1 MSETIRLEING
12 EAREVPAGLS
22 VTGLLTHLGIVSN
35 RVAIERNL
43 GILPRDQ
50 WEQTAISAGDRFEI
64 VHLVG
69 GGQLADFR
77 P

>member
-12 EAREVPAGLS
+12 ETREVPAGLN
-22 VTGLLTHLGIVSN
+22 VTGLLAHLGMVSN

-43 GILPRDQ
+43 DILPRDQ
-50 WEQTAISAGDRFEI
+50 WETTSISAGDRFEI

-69 GGQLADFR
+69 GG
-77 P
+77 

>member
-12 EAREVPAGLS
+12 ESREVPAGLN
-22 VTGLLTHLGIVSN
+22 VTGLLTHLGMVSN

-43 GILPRDQ
+43 DILPRDQ
-50 WEQTAISAGDRFEI
+50 WETTSISAGDRFEI

-69 GGQLADFR
+69 GG
-77 P
+77 

>member
-12 EAREVPAGLS
+12 EAREVPAGLN
-22 VTGLLTHLGIVSN
+22 VTGLLAHLGLVSN

-43 GILPRDQ
+43 DILPRDE
-50 WEQTAISAGDRFEI
+50 WEKTNVSAGDRFEI

-69 GGQLADFR
+69 GG
-77 P
+77 